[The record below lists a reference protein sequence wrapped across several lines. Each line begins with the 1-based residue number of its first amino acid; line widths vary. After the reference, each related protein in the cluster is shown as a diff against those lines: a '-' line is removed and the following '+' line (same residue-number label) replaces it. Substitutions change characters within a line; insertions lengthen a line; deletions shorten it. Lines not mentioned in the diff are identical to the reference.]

1 MSMFRIKSSIIA
13 ALALLLL
20 APAHGFAGEGMKKL
34 KSFYQDV
41 RSLRAHFYQ
50 QLRDRKG
57 DVVQESS
64 GTVVLRRPDKFRWD
78 YVKPYPQLIVGDGK
92 NVWIHDTELEQVTIK
107 PMKNAVGN
115 APAMVLSGK
124 RPLEKDFFI
133 REVGRKNGLLWLE
146 LKPKKEGSD
155 FKLVRLGFGKNLRQL
170 VMVDNFDQV
179 TTIRLDKVYINPRL
193 KDKLFVFVMPKGVD
207 VIGKPSK

>member
-1 MSMFRIKSSIIA
+1 MSRSRSLFYSVAVTILIFF
-13 ALALLLL
+13 L
-20 APAHGFAGEGMKKL
+20 PAQAFAGEGLKKL

-41 RSLRAHFYQ
+41 HSLRANFYQ
-50 QLRDRKG
+50 QLRDNKG

-115 APAMVLSGK
+115 APALVLSGK
-124 RPLEKDFFI
+124 RPLEKDFYI
-133 REVGRKNGLLWLE
+133 REAGRQNGLLWLE
-146 LKPKKEGSD
+146 LKPIKEGSD
-155 FKLVRLGFGKNLRQL
+155 FKLVKLGFGKHLRKL
-170 VMVDNFDQV
+170 IMIDNFDQV
-179 TTIRLDKVYINPRL
+179 TTISLSKVYINPRI
-193 KDKLFVFVMPKGVD
+193 KNGLFVFVMPKGVD
-207 VIGKPSK
+207 VIGKPDR